1 MEVRTVRFKVQ
12 KEHRLIHRG
21 YVSDSTG
28 VILFSHDGVVLLHQT
43 CNLQVQASLYV
54 LKNLNRKP
62 EGQVPQVV
70 SSPPGFDFQFIATSR
85 TTLS

>member
-1 MEVRTVRFKVQ
+1 MRFTKVQ
-12 KEHRLIHRG
+12 KLEHRLIHRG

-43 CNLQVQASLYV
+43 CNYLQVQASLYV